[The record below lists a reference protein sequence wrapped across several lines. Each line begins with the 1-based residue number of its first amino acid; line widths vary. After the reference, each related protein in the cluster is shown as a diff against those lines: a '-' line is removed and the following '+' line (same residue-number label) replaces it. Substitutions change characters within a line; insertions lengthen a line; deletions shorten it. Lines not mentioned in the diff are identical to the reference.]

1 VVSLFCPNCQSQLEG
16 TEKKRFFKC
25 PKCGKAFSYVNNQ
38 LREIVIKK
46 PTRTR
51 KPFFKDFEDFVK
63 KTYSYYYDED

>member
-1 VVSLFCPNCQSQLEG
+1 VASLFCPNCQSQLEG

-25 PKCGKAFSYVNNQ
+25 PKCGKAFFYVNNQ

-46 PTRTR
+46 PRPR
-51 KPFFKDFEDFVK
+51 EPLFKDSENFVK